1 MKIPSSWTMELLSII
16 QWKGISSKEK
26 NFERI
31 LLFLFKSSQKF
42 FKDLQPK
49 NQNAYFDSMQARY
62 SSLQI
67 ISFRFSWSWMFLTAI
82 PDLFPTWSDVKV
94 CLIMWSS
101 TIHFQSFLQY
111 AECFIVMC
119 LTPKKTKNER
129 FLQTFRIWTMNSNI
143 WLIFQTFSLPIIGI
157 QLFHQWTSGFR
168 PSNGHWT
175 HY

>member
-16 QWKGISSKEK
+16 QWKGISLKEK

-49 NQNAYFDSMQARY
+49 NQNAYFAYIFDQPFDSMQARY

-82 PDLFPTWSDVKV
+82 PDMFPTWSDVKV

-119 LTPKKTKNER
+119 STPKKLKMNA
-129 FLQTFRIWTMNSNI
+129 FCKLFGFGQWIRI
-143 WLIFQTFSLPIIGI
+143 FD
-157 QLFHQWTSGFR
+157 
-168 PSNGHWT
+168 
-175 HY
+175 